1 MRKLGILSV
10 ASVTSLALML
20 PMNSTSAQQKTLKEQ
35 LVGTWTVVSWE
46 QVRPDG
52 SKLQRFGANP
62 NGINVFDASGRF
74 FVMFARRDLPKI
86 VSNDPMKAT
95 PEENKA
101 LMEGSIA
108 YYGTYTVNEPDKV
121 VTFRIEASSFPN
133 QVGAEQKRT
142 ITGLTA
148 EELKLQNTNVLS
160 GGQINYAMKRAE

>member
-1 MRKLGILSV
+1 
-10 ASVTSLALML
+10 
-20 PMNSTSAQQKTLKEQ
+20 
-35 LVGTWTVVSWE
+35 
-46 QVRPDG
+46 
-52 SKLQRFGANP
+52 LQRFGANP